1 MKSEFICRSVFDC
14 GVETLFAFHESPQGF
29 ESLVSA
35 DPNVK
40 VIQKPKNILPGAV
53 AILKVSPFPFFSWT
67 WIAEHLEYSQN
78 ERFVDIQK
86 EGPFPFFLHEHRFS
100 GLEKKR
106 SQLEDRISFEA
117 PIHFLSSR
125 IVLSM
130 LKKQFLKRH
139 EITAKQL
146 SVSWEN
152 LFCAAKN
159 SF

>member
-1 MKSEFICRSVFDC
+1 MESEFICKSVFDC
-14 GVETLFAFHESPQGF
+14 GVERLFAFHESPKGF

-35 DPNVK
+35 DPNVR
-40 VIQKPKNILPGAV
+40 VIQKPKNIQPGAV

-86 EGPFPFFLHEHRFS
+86 EGPFSFFLHEHLFNS
-100 GLEKKR
+100 VEQGR
-106 SQLEDRISFEA
+106 SQLEDRIFFEA
-117 PIHFLSSR
+117 PIHFLSSS
-125 IVLSM
+125 IVLSL

-152 LFCAAKN
+152 LSCGPMN